1 MTYLGKR
8 KASTRG
14 IRGVGVTLPS
24 VWWRS
29 MGIKVG
35 DPLYI
40 WGDFE
45 DGALYIKRI
54 PSPPQK
60 HEEEEPEP
68 YEKK

>member
-1 MTYLGKR
+1 
-8 KASTRG
+8 
-14 IRGVGVTLPS
+14 
-24 VWWRS
+24 